1 MSESIKQVKAVKAVK
16 AGIGTGSGITQGSW
30 EAEGNVIVIRPERN
44 TAMMILYEANTI
56 NSGIKSNTTKDV
68 DVVDTINADNAE
80 HAKRTERTERTELE
94 SNARAIAAVPDM
106 IRLLEEI
113 LSCSRSYC
121 LSDHCHKE
129 LQELVLRI
137 RGIDIPE

>member
-1 MSESIKQVKAVKAVK
+1 MSESIK
-16 AGIGTGSGITQGSW
+16 AGIGTGIGITQGSW

-44 TAMMILYEANTI
+44 TAMMILYEANVI
-56 NSGIKSNTTKDV
+56 NSGIKPCTAKSDAVNA
-68 DVVDTINADNAE
+68 INA
-80 HAKRTERTERTELE
+80 ERTELE

-121 LSDHCHKE
+121 LSNHCRKE
-129 LQELVLRI
+129 LQELLLRI
-137 RGIDIPE
+137 RGIDVPE

>member
-44 TAMMILYEANTI
+44 T
-56 NSGIKSNTTKDV
+56 IKSNTTKDV
-68 DVVDTINADNAE
+68 DVVNAINADNA
-80 HAKRTERTERTELE
+80 ERTELE

-113 LSCSRSYC
+113 LSCSSSYC

>member
-68 DVVDTINADNAE
+68 DVVDASSAE
-80 HAKRTERTERTELE
+80 HAERTEHEELE

>member
-56 NSGIKSNTTKDV
+56 NSGIKPCTVKDV
-68 DVVDTINADNAE
+68 DVVDAINAE
-80 HAKRTERTERTELE
+80 HAKHAERTELE

>member
-68 DVVDTINADNAE
+68 DVVNAINADNA
-80 HAKRTERTERTELE
+80 ERTELE

>member
-1 MSESIKQVKAVKAVK
+1 MSEIINQVKAVK
-16 AGIGTGSGITQGSW
+16 AGIGTGIGIGITQGSW

-80 HAKRTERTERTELE
+80 HAKRTERTELE

-113 LSCSRSYC
+113 LACSRSYC
-121 LSDHCHKE
+121 LSDHCRKE
-129 LQELVLRI
+129 LQELMLRI
-137 RGIDIPE
+137 RGIEIPE

>member
-68 DVVDTINADNAE
+68 DVVNAINADNA
-80 HAKRTERTERTELE
+80 ERTELE
-94 SNARAIAAVPDM
+94 SNARAIAAAPDM

-121 LSDHCHKE
+121 LSDHCRKE
-129 LQELVLRI
+129 LQELLLRI
-137 RGIDIPE
+137 RGIEIPE

>member
-80 HAKRTERTERTELE
+80 HAKRTERTELE

-121 LSDHCHKE
+121 LSDHCRKE
-129 LQELVLRI
+129 LQKLLLRI
-137 RGIDIPE
+137 RGIEIPE

>member
-30 EAEGNVIVIRPERN
+30 KAEGNVIVIRPERN

-68 DVVDTINADNAE
+68 DVVDAINA
-80 HAKRTERTERTELE
+80 ERTERTELE
-94 SNARAIAAVPDM
+94 NNARAIAAVPDM

-113 LSCSRSYC
+113 LACSRSYC
-121 LSDHCHKE
+121 LSDHCRKE
-129 LQELVLRI
+129 LQELMLRI
-137 RGIDIPE
+137 RGIEIPE

>member
-1 MSESIKQVKAVKAVK
+1 MSESIK
-16 AGIGTGSGITQGSW
+16 AGIGTGIGITQGSW

-44 TAMMILYEANTI
+44 AAMMILYEANTI

-68 DVVDTINADNAE
+68 DVVDAINAKHAE
-80 HAKRTERTERTELE
+80 GTEHEELE

-121 LSDHCHKE
+121 LSNHCRKE
-129 LQELVLRI
+129 LQELLLRI
-137 RGIDIPE
+137 RGIDVPE

>member
-68 DVVDTINADNAE
+68 DVVDAINAE
-80 HAKRTERTERTELE
+80 HAKHAERTELE

-121 LSDHCHKE
+121 LSDHCRKE
-129 LQELVLRI
+129 LQELLLRI
-137 RGIDIPE
+137 RGIEIPE